1 MNIKN
6 LESFIYV
13 AELGSFTKAA
23 EKLGYSQSTVSFQIR
38 QLEDTVQFPLFDR
51 IHHTIKLTPK
61 GSEVLRLAHQIAA
74 LSAEIERVADD
85 TQTLRGHIRI
95 AMADSLCHW
104 LFWDNFEP
112 FHRQFPDISLK
123 IIPASTEEMFRL
135 LNQNEVDL
143 VYTLDKHIYDSNY
156 IIASEEPVQV
166 HFTAASSNLLCR
178 HKNPEIPQ
186 IVREPLIL
194 TEKGMSYRR
203 LLEEQLASQSMEIR
217 PFLEIGD
224 TFLICR
230 LVEQNMGISFL
241 PDYVTEEAVRR
252 GTVRRLSVPGYSM
265 EIWAQLLYHHDKWCS
280 PEMQFVIDYL
290 KNRSKQKHCLP
301 EKQEDPVR
309 KQ

>member
-104 LFWDNFEP
+104 LFWDNFEV
-112 FHRQFPDISLK
+112 K
-123 IIPASTEEMFRL
+123 
-135 LNQNEVDL
+135 
-143 VYTLDKHIYDSNY
+143 
-156 IIASEEPVQV
+156 
-166 HFTAASSNLLCR
+166 
-178 HKNPEIPQ
+178 PE
-186 IVREPLIL
+186 
-194 TEKGMSYRR
+194 
-203 LLEEQLASQSMEIR
+203 
-217 PFLEIGD
+217 
-224 TFLICR
+224 
-230 LVEQNMGISFL
+230 
-241 PDYVTEEAVRR
+241 
-252 GTVRRLSVPGYSM
+252 
-265 EIWAQLLYHHDKWCS
+265 
-280 PEMQFVIDYL
+280 
-290 KNRSKQKHCLP
+290 
-301 EKQEDPVR
+301 
-309 KQ
+309 

>member
-104 LFWDNFEP
+104 LFWDNFGTVPPSVSRYFSEN
-112 FHRQFPDISLK
+112 HSRQYRGNVSSAESKRSGSGLHAGQTHLRFQLHYRVGRTGAGSF
-123 IIPASTEEMFRL
+123 A
-135 LNQNEVDL
+135 
-143 VYTLDKHIYDSNY
+143 
-156 IIASEEPVQV
+156 
-166 HFTAASSNLLCR
+166 AASSNPLCR

-194 TEKGMSYRR
+194 TEKGMSCRR
-203 LLEEQLASQSMEIR
+203 LLKEQLASQSMEIR

-265 EIWAQLLYHHDKWCS
+265 EIWAQLLYHHDKWCT

-290 KNRSKQKHCLP
+290 KNRSKQKHCFP